1 MCDVGNGNQLT
12 DADRRDRGGDHR
24 RCHRFAD
31 SVDALIA
38 EVRSGKR
45 LRPGRTLRGAILIDR
60 DLSGLNLAGA
70 DLSGADLSRA
80 NLTRTNLVGAK
91 LAGAVLFGA
100 TLDHAD

>member
-70 DLSGADLSRA
+70 DLSRA